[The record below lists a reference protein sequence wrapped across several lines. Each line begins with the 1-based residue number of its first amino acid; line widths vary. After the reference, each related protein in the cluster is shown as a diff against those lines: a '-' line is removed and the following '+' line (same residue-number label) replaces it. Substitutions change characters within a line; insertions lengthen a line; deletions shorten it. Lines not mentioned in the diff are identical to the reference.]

1 MAAVAV
7 MRHGE
12 SDVMECRVYPCG
24 GNRTVGMICSGEARN
39 ISSEISVRR
48 WEAGDAVAAPQN
60 RPKSAKDDGAQRDPS
75 RPATPSN
82 NGDGDARPSSVLNAE
97 LILAFWT
104 SIGFKP
110 SDFTTTGMN
119 EKRTAWL
126 CRIFKQSDRPP
137 VAHAL

>member
-1 MAAVAV
+1 MW
-7 MRHGE
+7 RQSHG
-12 SDVMECRVYPCG
+12 
-24 GNRTVGMICSGEARN
+24 GMICTGEART
-39 ISSEISVRR
+39 SLPRSACVG

-60 RPKSAKDDGAQRDPS
+60 RPKSAKEDGAQRDPS
-75 RPATPSN
+75 SPATPSN

-137 VAHAL
+137 VVHAL